1 MMCSWPAK
9 FRHFLR
15 FAVAAI
21 LIFPCG
27 LSPLAHAQDVITL
40 QLKWSH
46 AFQFAGYYAAK
57 EKGYY
62 REAGL
67 DVVIQEATPGADPI
81 KIVLGGKAQY
91 GVGNSSLL
99 LARNSGQ
106 PVVVLAA
113 IFQHSPVVLI
123 ARRQGP
129 VQSIHNLAGKR
140 LMIEPQSDE
149 LLAYLK
155 QEGIPLES
163 ITQIEH
169 SFNPQDLIDGKVDAI
184 SAYVTNEP
192 FFLDRAGIAYHTYTP
207 RSVGIDF
214 YGDNLFTT
222 EQELRK
228 NPARAEAMRVASLR
242 GWQYA
247 MAHPEE
253 IADLIVAKYSQQDER
268 ELYLFEAKR
277 MAALMRTDLI
287 EIGYMNPGR
296 WRHIANTYADIG
308 LMSKDFSLDGFIYNA
323 KSERDLTWFLIACIL
338 LAIVSG
344 VTFYIHRINRHL
356 SHALVASKKNH
367 ELLRVSEERHR
378 LLADNATDVIWMM
391 NLDGR
396 FTYVSPSVEKLRGYT
411 SDEVMQQSLAQVLTA
426 TSIPIAEKALSESI
440 AAMAAGQAFIEF
452 RGELEQPCKDGSTV
466 WTEVTTSGMKNAA
479 GEFIGILGVT
489 RNITE
494 RKQMED
500 QVRQLAFYDALTKL
514 PNRRL
519 LNDRLSQTMAL
530 SKRCACYGAL
540 IFLDLDNF
548 KPLND
553 KYGHVVGDLLLLE
566 VADRLKNCVRETD
579 TVARFGGDE
588 FVVLVGELMAV
599 RVDAQA
605 QARRIAEKIRHS
617 LAQAYSLTFSFESDV
632 ETTVEHHCTA
642 SIGVALFIH
651 HEASQDDILKWA
663 DTAMYQAKS
672 AGRNQIRFYDVR
684 NDDGYLPLRS

>member
-1 MMCSWPAK
+1 MVMFFSPAG
-9 FRHFLR
+9 FRLFLR
-15 FAVAAI
+15 FALPAI
-21 LIFPCG
+21 LVWG
-27 LSPLAHAQDVITL
+27 GSWSPYAHALDAVTL

-67 DVVIQEATPGADPI
+67 DVLIHEASPGEDPL

-123 ARRQGP
+123 ARQQGA
-129 VQSIHNLAGKR
+129 VQAIHDVAGKR
-140 LMIEPQSDE
+140 LMIEPQSGE

-169 SFNPQDLIDGKVDAI
+169 SFKPQDLIDGKVDAM

-192 FFLDRAGIAYHTYTP
+192 YLLDRAKIAYHAYTP

-222 EQELRK
+222 EQEIRD
-228 NPARAEAMRVASLR
+228 NPARVEALRAASLR

-253 IADLIVAKYSQQDER
+253 IADLIVAKYSQQHER
-268 ELYLFEAKR
+268 EFYLFEAKQ
-277 MAALMRTDLI
+277 MAALLRTDLI

-296 WRHIANTYADIG
+296 WRHIADTYADLG
-308 LMSKDFSLDGFIYNA
+308 LLAKNSSLDGFIYNV
-323 KSERDLTWFLIACIL
+323 KVKRDLTWLYIGCLL

-344 VTFYIHRINRHL
+344 VTFYIHRINRRL
-356 SHALVASKKNH
+356 SQALVASKKDH
-367 ELLRVSEERHR
+367 ELLLVSEERHR

-391 NLDGR
+391 SLDGR

-411 SDEVMQQSLAQVLTA
+411 SDEVMQQSLAQVFTA
-426 TSIPIAEKALSESI
+426 TSIPIAEKALSEPI
-440 AAMAAGQAFIEF
+440 AAMAMGQAFVEF

-466 WTEVTTSGMKNAA
+466 WTEVTTSGMKNSAN
-479 GEFIGILGVT
+479 ELIGILGVA

-494 RKQMED
+494 RKQIED
-500 QVRQLAFYDALTKL
+500 QVRQYAFYDNLTKL

-519 LNDRLSQTMAL
+519 LNDRLSQMMAV
-530 SKRCACYGAL
+530 SKRSACYSGL
-540 IFLDLDNF
+540 MFLDLDNF

-553 KYGHVVGDLLLLE
+553 KYGHAVGDMLLLE
-566 VADRLKNCVRETD
+566 VANRLKNCVRETD

-588 FVVLVGELMAV
+588 FVVLVGDLMAE
-599 RVDAQA
+599 RTDAQA
-605 QARRIAEKIRHS
+605 QAKHIAEKIRSS
-617 LAQAYSLTFSFESDV
+617 LAQAYSLTFAYKSDA
-632 ETTVEHHCTA
+632 ETTVEHHCTV
-642 SIGVALFIH
+642 SIGVALLSRH
-651 HEASQDDILKWA
+651 DANEDDILKWA
-663 DTAMYQAKS
+663 DTAMYQAKA
-672 AGRNQIRFYDVR
+672 AGRNQICFYD
-684 NDDGYLPLRS
+684 GTTMA

>member
-1 MMCSWPAK
+1 MVFSPAQ
-9 FRHFLR
+9 FRPFLR
-15 FAVAAI
+15 FVIAAI
-21 LIFPCG
+21 LI
-27 LSPLAHAQDVITL
+27 LSGGWHPLAHALDAVTL

-67 DVVIQEATPGADPI
+67 DVAIQEASPGDDPI
-81 KIVLGGKAQY
+81 KMVLGGKAQY

-99 LARNSGQ
+99 LARNSGH

-123 ARRQGP
+123 TRRQGP
-129 VQSIHNLAGKR
+129 VQAIHDLVGKR

-155 QEGIPLES
+155 QEGIPLAS
-163 ITQIEH
+163 IAHIEH
-169 SFNPQDLIDGKVDAI
+169 SFKPQDLIDGKVDAI

-192 FFLDRAGIAYHTYTP
+192 YFLDRAGIAYHTYTP

-222 EQELRK
+222 EQELRN
-228 NPARAEAMRVASLR
+228 NPARVEALRVASLR

-253 IADLIVAKYSQQDER
+253 IADLIVAKYSQQHER
-268 ELYLFEAKR
+268 EFYLFEAKR
-277 MAALMRTDLI
+277 MAALFRTDLI
-287 EIGYMNPGR
+287 EIGYMSPGR
-296 WRHIANTYADIG
+296 WRHIADTYADLG
-308 LMSKDFSLDGFIYNA
+308 LLAKDFSLDGFIYNV
-323 KSERDLTWFLIACIL
+323 KVERDLTWLYIACLL

-344 VTFYIHRINRHL
+344 VTFYIHRINRRL
-356 SHALVASKKNH
+356 SQALVTSKKDH
-367 ELLRVSEERHR
+367 ELMRVSEERHR

-391 NLDGR
+391 NLEGR
-396 FTYVSPSVEKLRGYT
+396 FTYISPSVEKLRGYT
-411 SDEVMQQSLAQVLTA
+411 SDEVMQQSLAEALTA
-426 TSIPIAEKALSESI
+426 TSIPIAEKALGESI
-440 AAMAAGQAFIEF
+440 AAMAAGQAFVEF

-519 LNDRLSQTMAL
+519 LNDRLSQTMAV
-530 SKRCACYGAL
+530 SKRSACYGAL
-540 IFLDLDNF
+540 MFLDLDNF

-553 KYGHVVGDLLLLE
+553 KYGHVVGDMLLLE
-566 VADRLKNCVRETD
+566 VANRLKNCVRETD

-588 FVVLVGELMAV
+588 FVVLVGELTAE
-599 RVDAQA
+599 RTDAQA
-605 QARRIAEKIRHS
+605 QAKHIAEKIRSS
-617 LAQAYSLTFSFESDV
+617 LAQPYSLTFARESDT

-663 DTAMYQAKS
+663 DKAMYQAKE
-672 AGRNQIRFYDVR
+672 AGRNQIKFDDVR
-684 NDDGYLPLRS
+684 NDGGYLLEPVR